1 MKIFNHADKNQNQ
14 FTRLIVKNR
23 NIVILIPKFKLFI
36 AIVRTIYR
44 PFNSIEIYLFFLRD
58 VNF

>member
-44 PFNSIEIYLFFLRD
+44 PFNSIEIYLFFYEM
-58 VNF
+58 